1 MAGYG
6 YPGGGFNMPPSN
18 SMFNFQPPTYNP
30 LAGPGLL
37 SNPMMQFAMAMY
49 MPQMMGQGNFLPSL
63 APSQHLFDQY
73 AASKYQNATMQG
85 RKMVQGV
92 DQQAIA
98 GRILGMQSM
107 FSDKPPTALNVEQ
120 AQNMA
125 GIINDPLAKMFIG
138 AVMGPQN
145 MEDLFFGRRGSADM
159 LYSSVAKTGFYKRDP
174 ATGGQRMSAGSLAG
188 VSKEMYA
195 QMYGPQADIGEMNGI
210 SAGRAGVMYED
221 LFRRGLLPQSLG
233 NMSASDRVKAIA
245 ENRPRDEATMDRL
258 SREFT
263 TQKLMRD
270 DKDFKGLTVE
280 QQKRRVDENLSAGR
294 AELEGQF
301 REIEAYNAGRPGA
314 DGKRK
319 SISEIEQLEG
329 FGVAARSV
337 DAKKA
342 SDTLKNY
349 SGAVA
354 AIREIFGENGN
365 TNAPMQQLMA
375 GLEALTQNSVGQMTP
390 GKVEGFVRR
399 AQMASRESGIGLEAM
414 MGISSQ
420 LGAYGDTLGLNRMFA
435 AENTVNAMNA
445 VTAMRGSGKF
455 EAAYG
460 RMTPEQAAMQSGQRA
475 QAADASRVGNSL
487 AVAARFVGEDPNA
500 FKGTEIEALVNAY
513 NRGETTYDF
522 NGETVDIVQ
531 QMGKY
536 GSAYTGSLLQ
546 QAGVDQSQIDLYT
559 MDKFGNQEF
568 QKAGY
573 ARHMQRGNLQNIIG
587 RNIRQYIPDGDS
599 VDPRVRDEFSNRMA
613 GVMFDDIDTSM
624 SATERLD
631 VMKTRSREIL
641 VDLENEKLAVERPDL
656 SAAQRQAM
664 AEKNAN
670 ANFETFF
677 GKTDTEVT
685 RSFGKYNAIANRVA
699 QDRTGRNMEQNRQ
712 MMDKEVGRTEVETD
726 IVRQR
731 RAELMSN
738 FGGAQSN
745 VLQRI
750 SDVIGSMGSGD
761 KKTAQQAID
770 EVLSMVPTEQMEDAI
785 RPGVGAIMQYA
796 ARQYKGAVVTT
807 SADINK
813 LHADAKRGD
822 QNAVKQLQ
830 ALAGDGADKITDVD
844 ELQRR
849 AMKESAE
856 KVREGGADAVKRV
869 GAIYRGMEEG
879 GTGIDR
885 VGENIAQS
893 LLGGKGAAG
902 DVDAVT
908 KALFGKDEKALR
920 TLLAQKGVGAAEID
934 EAVKMS
940 QGLVSMKEN
949 DISLGGSE
957 EKMVARARKNTVG
970 DIVTKDNEEQLMKT
984 REGRRLV
991 AMKNAKAD
999 GSYEYDYGDG
1009 KMVSGNVSQES
1020 SEEFRAAV
1028 DAGVRHADQKT
1039 KDAAAK
1045 AFDTADKKADQTKSD
1060 SAAAAGTAPKKEESR
1075 GLLGMAYDALMG
1087 TGGSGSAG
1095 AAAVAAAGV
1104 SAGKEIMSGGI
1115 SSANIT
1121 IQNLENLY
1129 VQNATG
1135 MNVPADVQKK
1145 VDDAAAGG
1153 APKSADAVAAGVA
1166 AQRDKK
1172 KTDAVGF
1179 FDAALKQLGTV
1190 AENAGVPMRDLIDG
1204 ANKIMGALTPED
1216 KKAAEE
1222 AVDGANKAAQQVVAA
1237 TDTAPKDPRRQ
1248 RLESDVRYAQEQ
1260 VDRASQAPDA
1270 KTRKQLMGLAEQRLQ
1285 EAKGRLASYEEHGEG
1300 AAAASSVD
1308 QASRETKQEQR
1319 KQETAAEEKQSKDEV
1334 RTKDDLHAN
1343 YSQNITEAEKQ
1354 LDRAK
1359 KHTDPEIR
1367 ADLERVAANSVDVAK
1382 NKLRAYEI
1390 AKASGIPWDS
1400 KKYQYKTVGNVPIS
1414 INGRDVDPAALTEEE
1429 LKNVIGATQVSAMMS
1444 GEPTHEEAAR
1454 LKQYQEALT
1463 KKKAENTK
1471 QESQSASATSD
1482 VAGNVDNAAVKAAQ
1496 VKQESAQVTG
1506 ADKQRA
1512 GQLYTSDLEAL
1523 EGAAQLPL
1531 GMQASTGKYS
1541 FDQSFLGP
1549 ADDKGKRAVISR
1561 LGDQYYKKRESS
1573 FVDGAPKWDRV
1584 NIEEGDRQTKKD
1596 NAAADDRKA
1605 IDQKQDK
1612 KEAQEQQKQTEVS
1625 LVTPQPE
1632 ERQDKQQEKTAMQS
1646 VQAVA
1651 QAEMQQRNINS
1662 GSGSG
1667 GSSTGGE
1674 NETNITGTL
1683 QLRGL
1688 NEAFLAAKGKQL
1700 EETPDNG
1707 APVDLANATAAYVG
1721 T

>member
-6 YPGGGFNMPPSN
+6 YPGGGFTMPPSN
-18 SMFNFQPPTYNP
+18 SMFNFQPPAYNP

-49 MPQMMGQGNFLPSL
+49 LPQMMGQGSFLPSL
-63 APSQHLFDQY
+63 TPSQHLFDQY
-73 AASKYQNATMQG
+73 SASKYQNATMQG
-85 RKMVQGV
+85 RRMVQGV
-92 DQQAIA
+92 DQQVLA

-107 FSDKPPTALNVEQ
+107 FSDRPPTAMNVEQ

-125 GIINDPLAKMFIG
+125 GIINDPIAKMFIG

-145 MEDLFFGRRGSADM
+145 MEDLFFGKRGSADM
-159 LYSSVAKTGFYKRDP
+159 LYSSVAKTGFFNRDP
-174 ATGGQRMSAGSLAG
+174 VTGGQRMSAASLVG
-188 VSKEMYA
+188 TSKEMYA
-195 QMYGPQADIGEMNGI
+195 QMYGPQANLGDMNGL
-210 SAGRAGVMYED
+210 SAGRAGMLYED

-263 TQKLMRD
+263 TQKLLRD
-270 DKDFKGLTVE
+270 DKEFKDLTVE

-301 REIEAYNAGRPGA
+301 KEIEAYNAGRPGA
-314 DGKRK
+314 DGRRK

-365 TNAPMQQLMA
+365 PNAPMQQLMA

-445 VTAMRGSGKF
+445 VSAMRGSGMF
-455 EAAYG
+455 QAAYG
-460 RMTPEQAAMQSGQRA
+460 RMTPEEAAMYSGQRA
-475 QAADASRVGNSL
+475 QAADGSRVGNSL
-487 AVAARFVGEDPNA
+487 AVAARFVAEDPNA
-500 FKGTEIEALVNAY
+500 FKGTEIGALVDAY
-513 NRGETTYDF
+513 NKGETTYEF
-522 NGETVDIVQ
+522 NGQKVDVIEA
-531 QMGKY
+531 MGKY
-536 GSAYTGSLLQ
+536 GSGFTSSLLQ

-559 MDKFGNQEF
+559 MDKAGNQEF

-573 ARHMQRGNLQNIIG
+573 ARHIQRGNIQHIIG
-587 RNIRQYIPDGDS
+587 RHFSQRLSGSEGLDQS
-599 VDPRVRDEFSNRMA
+599 VTDEFGRRMA
-613 GVMFDDIDTSM
+613 GAVIDDIDNTM
-624 SATERLD
+624 SASERLD
-631 VMKTRSREIL
+631 VMKTRSRQIL
-641 VDLENEKLAVERPDL
+641 VDMENERLAYERPDL
-656 SAAQRQAM
+656 SEAQRQAM
-664 AEKNAN
+664 AETAADKNFQA
-670 ANFETFF
+670 AF
-677 GKTDTEVT
+677 GKDDKEVT
-685 RSFGKYNAIANRVA
+685 RNMGKYLATAGRISV
-699 QDRTGRNMEQNRQ
+699 DRTGRNIEQVRQ
-712 MMDKEVGRTEVETD
+712 AMDKDVQRTEEETD

-731 RAELMSN
+731 RAELMSQ

-750 SDVIGSMGSGD
+750 SDVVGSMGSGD

-770 EVLSMVPTEQMEDAI
+770 EVLAMVPTEQMEDAM

-796 ARQYKGAVVTT
+796 AQQYKGAVVTT

-822 QNAVKQLQ
+822 QNALKQLQ
-830 ALAGDGADKITDVD
+830 AFAGPGADKITDPD

-856 KVREGGADAVKRV
+856 KVREGGDAAVKRA
-869 GAIYRGMEEG
+869 GAIFRGLEDG

-885 VGENIAQS
+885 VAENIS
-893 LLGGKGAAG
+893 RGLLGDSAAAG

-908 KALFGKDEKALR
+908 KAMFAKDEGSLR
-920 TLLAQKGVGAAEID
+920 KLLAQKGVGAEQID
-934 EAVKMS
+934 QAVKMA

-957 EKMVARARKNTVG
+957 EKMVARARQNTVK
-970 DIVTKDNEEQLMKT
+970 DIVTKDNEAELMKT

-1045 AFDTADKKADQTKSD
+1045 AFETADKKATEVKQD
-1060 SAAAAGTAPKKEESR
+1060 SAAAAGTAPTKKEER
-1075 GLLGMAYDALMG
+1075 GFFGALYDAV
-1087 TGGSGSAG
+1087 TGAGGQAAG
-1095 AAAVAAAGV
+1095 AVDSAAAESGRGV
-1104 SAGKEIMSGGI
+1104 MSGGI

-1145 VDDAAAGG
+1145 VDETAAGG
-1153 APKSADAVAAGVA
+1153 PPKAADAVAAGIA

-1172 KTDAVGF
+1172 KTDAVNV
-1179 FDAALKQLGTV
+1179 FDAALKQLGTI
-1190 AENAGVPMRDLIDG
+1190 AENAGVPLRGLIDNAKG
-1204 ANKIMGALTPED
+1204 VLSALSPED
-1216 KKAAEE
+1216 KKVAED
-1222 AVDGANKAAQQVVAA
+1222 AVAGANAAAKQVVAA
-1237 TDTAPKDPRRQ
+1237 AADGPKDPRRQ

-1260 VDRASQAPDA
+1260 VDRANQAPDEN
-1270 KTRKQLMGLAEQRLQ
+1270 TRKKLVAMAEKRLQ
-1285 EAKGRLASYEEHGEG
+1285 EAEGRLAAHEEAGAG
-1300 AAAASSVD
+1300 AAAADTAVD
-1308 QASRETKQEQR
+1308 T
-1319 KQETAAEEKQSKDEV
+1319 
-1334 RTKDDLHAN
+1334 
-1343 YSQNITEAEKQ
+1343 
-1354 LDRAK
+1354 
-1359 KHTDPEIR
+1359 
-1367 ADLERVAANSVDVAK
+1367 
-1382 NKLRAYEI
+1382 
-1390 AKASGIPWDS
+1390 
-1400 KKYQYKTVGNVPIS
+1400 
-1414 INGRDVDPAALTEEE
+1414 
-1429 LKNVIGATQVSAMMS
+1429 
-1444 GEPTHEEAAR
+1444 AAR
-1454 LKQYQEALT
+1454 LKQYQEELS

-1471 QESQSASATSD
+1471 EAAQSASATTD
-1482 VAGNVDNAAVKAAQ
+1482 VAGNVDTAAAAAAK
-1496 VKQESAQVTG
+1496 VREESARVTG
-1506 ADKQRA
+1506 EQRRQSGA
-1512 GQLYTSDLEAL
+1512 LYTSDLEEL
-1523 EGAAQLPL
+1523 PGAAQLPL
-1531 GMQASTGKYS
+1531 GLQASTGKYS
-1541 FDQSFLGP
+1541 FDQSFQGP
-1549 ADDKGKRAVISR
+1549 ADEKGNRAVISR
-1561 LGDQYYKKRESS
+1561 LGEQYYRRRDSQLGGS
-1573 FVDGAPKWDRV
+1573 PKWDRI
-1584 NIEEGDRQTKKD
+1584 NIEEGDRQTQKD
-1596 NAAADDRKA
+1596 DTAAKERQA
-1605 IDQKQDK
+1605 IDSKQDK
-1612 KEAQEQQKQTEVS
+1612 RSAQEQQKQTEVS
-1625 LVTPQPE
+1625 LVTPHPE
-1632 ERQDKQQEKTAMQS
+1632 ERQSEQQEKTAMQS

-1651 QAEMQQRNINS
+1651 QAEMQQRTIQ
-1662 GSGSG
+1662 GGGGSG
-1667 GSSTGGE
+1667 GVSGGE

-1721 T
+1721 TT